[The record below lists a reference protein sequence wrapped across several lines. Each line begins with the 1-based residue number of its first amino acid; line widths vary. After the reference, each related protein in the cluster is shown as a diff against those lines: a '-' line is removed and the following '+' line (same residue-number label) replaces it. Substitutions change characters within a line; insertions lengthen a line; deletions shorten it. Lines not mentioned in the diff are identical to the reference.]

1 MIFSTIQIFPI
12 FLKKKSN
19 ILIPLAEA
27 MSGSHI
33 IWGIKGS
40 NTPPKDRRKYIYI
53 FIANDMS
60 ALPYTKLS
68 PIHAYRML
76 DFSDQTDRQTEVQ
89 KKARQTY

>member
-1 MIFSTIQIFPI
+1 
-12 FLKKKSN
+12 
-19 ILIPLAEA
+19 

-76 DFSDQTDRQTEVQ
+76 DFSDQTDRLRFRRKPDRHTKDPEIQTDTL
-89 KKARQTY
+89 KIHT